1 MLIFFTDLV
10 LDIFLDSTQHERFQD
25 RMKTLNFDLVELTLV
40 LTVGLDIFREP
51 FIEKFMRVE
60 KIRHY
65 KIEKGP

>member
-1 MLIFFTDLV
+1 
-10 LDIFLDSTQHERFQD
+10 
-25 RMKTLNFDLVELTLV
+25 MKTLNFDLVELTLV

>member
-51 FIEKFMRVE
+51 FIE
-60 KIRHY
+60 
-65 KIEKGP
+65 